1 MEYVCTGRVLM
12 AAINPT
18 MAELS
23 TPPDRKA
30 PSGTS
35 DIICRSTASMSKSAS
50 NASVAASGVIC

>member
-1 MEYVCTGRVLM
+1 M

-35 DIICRSTASMSKSAS
+35 DIICRSTASIKSAS